1 MSPPDTDIDIEAG
14 EARERARLRWRCR
27 RGMKELDLV
36 LLRYLEQ
43 DYDAASPADRAAFAR
58 ILELQDP
65 ELFGYLVG
73 RAAPT
78 DDTLRHVLARI
89 RHDR

>member
-1 MSPPDTDIDIEAG
+1 M
-14 EARERARLRWRCR
+14 R
-27 RGMKELDLV
+27 ELDVL

-43 DYDAASPADRAAFAR
+43 EYPAAAAAEREAFAR

-73 RAAPT
+73 RATPE
-78 DDTLRHVLARI
+78 DDAVRHVITRI
-89 RHDR
+89 RRDR

>member
-1 MSPPDTDIDIEAG
+1 M
-14 EARERARLRWRCR
+14 R
-27 RGMKELDLV
+27 ELDVL

-43 DYDAASPADRAAFAR
+43 EYPSAPAAERAAFVR

-73 RAAPT
+73 RTTPE
-78 DDTLRHVLARI
+78 DDAVRHVIARI
-89 RHDR
+89 RRDR